1 MSYKE
6 KIEEYL
12 ELVTDFDLSPFE
24 SIDGLHIRDRLEE
37 AHAQLTAEEKELL
50 RKADLTLFL
59 NVDPIYNHLKKAHD
73 FTTRKPSTGWWWEL
87 NKFIGRVNVNELIE
101 LLKQQETK
109 NRLA

>member
-1 MSYKE
+1 MNFKQ
-6 KIEEYL
+6 KIEDYL

-37 AHAQLTAEEKELL
+37 AQAQLTAEEKELL

-59 NVDPIYNHLKKAHD
+59 NVDPIYNHLSKAHD
-73 FTTRKPSTGWWWEL
+73 FSKRKPSSGWWWEL
-87 NKFIGRVNVNELIE
+87 DRFVGRVHVNELID
-101 LLKQQETK
+101 LLKQKGTK